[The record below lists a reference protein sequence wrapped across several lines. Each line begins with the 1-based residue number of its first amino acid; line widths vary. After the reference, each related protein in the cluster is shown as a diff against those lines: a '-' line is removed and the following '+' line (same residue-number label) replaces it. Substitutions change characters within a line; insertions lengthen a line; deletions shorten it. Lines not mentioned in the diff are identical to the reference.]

1 MKIKLLPLCLLLLSC
16 SALFAENDSTHI
28 GQNATASVIP
38 ATHSSN
44 SRNAYVKQKAKT
56 MAQDFWDSFLDKSKH
71 RKQRDT
77 SATADPFSQ
86 YDLTWLNGND
96 RRHNGSPFAGK
107 YFTPIVMVD
116 VNYTASNWHPID
128 NTVVGST
135 ALARNNEVQVSLASL
150 GGEFQYDNVRA
161 KIMLQ
166 FGTRATVVPR
176 NDASWTRGG
185 YDLLS
190 AYRYFS
196 EAYGGYHF
204 NVMHGINV
212 DAGIF
217 MSYVGLFSYYNSEN
231 WTYQPSYT
239 SDNTPWFFNG
249 VRIQMFPSMKL
260 KQEIWIINGWQTYG
274 KFNNMP
280 GLGSQTTWSPRES
293 IRFVS
298 NNYFGTDVANNPKCF
313 RFHSDNSFLVRYY
326 NHPGA
331 KGVSKGAI
339 SITADLGFQSGG
351 GLGGFGL
358 MNSNPQSNFLSWM
371 AYNNVW
377 FGKDHFSWCTGGGMI
392 HNPGRYLVL
401 APTGQADPNTNVQTG
416 STIGSMPYNLSA
428 GTPFDAFDISTSLSW
443 MPNDFITFT
452 AQVIHRQAQQDYFA
466 GHGGVTSPNGYEG
479 TALTP
484 GWAPNLVKQET
495 RVILALMVRL

>member
-1 MKIKLLPLCLLLLSC
+1 MKKIILPTILLCLVSVA
-16 SALFAENDSTHI
+16 SARNSSANPSDT
-28 GQNATASVIP
+28 TAIDP
-38 ATHSSN
+38 NKKAQQT
-44 SRNAYVKQKAKT
+44 ACIKAKVK
-56 MAQDFWDSFLDKSKH
+56 AYEKDFMDAFLN
-71 RKQRDT
+71 RRQVRRDT
-77 SATADPFSQ
+77 VSGDPFSQ

-96 RRHNGSPFAGK
+96 RRHSMPFAGK
-107 YFTPIVMVD
+107 YFTPIIMLD

-135 ALARNNEVQVSLASL
+135 ALARNNEVEVSLGSL
-150 GGEFQYDNVRA
+150 GGEFNYDNVRA
-161 KIMLQ
+161 KIQLQ
-166 FGTRATVVPR
+166 FGTRSTIVPR

-185 YDLLS
+185 YNLQD

-204 NVMHGINV
+204 NAMHGINV

-217 MSYVGLFSYYNSEN
+217 MSYIGLFSYYNAEN

-249 VRIQMFPSMKL
+249 IRIQMFPSMKL

-280 GLGSQTTWSPRES
+280 GLGSQTTWSPHES
-293 IRFVS
+293 VRLVS
-298 NNYFGTDVANNPKCF
+298 NNYFGTDVANNPHCF
-313 RFHSDNSFLVRYY
+313 RFHTDNSFLLRYY
-326 NHPGA
+326 NDP
-331 KGVSKGAI
+331 KGKLSKGAI
-339 SITADLGFQSGG
+339 SITADLGFQDGG
-351 GLGGFGL
+351 GLGGFGAGL
-358 MNSNPQSNFLSWM
+358 VNGPQSNFLSWM

-377 FGKDHFSWCTGGGMI
+377 FGKGHFSWCTGGGMM

-401 APTGQADPNTNVQTG
+401 APTGQADPNTNTATG
-416 STIGSMPYNLSA
+416 GTIGQFPYNMNPGA
-428 GTPFDAFDISTSLSW
+428 PFDAWDISTSLSW

-452 AQVIHRQAQQDYFA
+452 LQVIHRQAAEDYFA

-479 TALTP
+479 TPLTP
-484 GWAPNLVKQET
+484 GWAPDLVKQET
-495 RVILALMVRL
+495 RFIAALMVRL